1 MKILF
6 VCYGNIC
13 RSPMAEGI
21 LRRMVTEQNLDWQVD
36 SAGISAQHTGEDMH
50 PNTRR
55 ILERHS
61 AGFKHQARQIEA
73 SDAEYDLIFAATKY
87 IGHQLKQRFPNATIK
102 PMLKDMDVPDPWY
115 GTFADYEAVYALL
128 EPALQELLPAWK
140 EW

>member
-1 MKILF
+1 MKVLF

-21 LRRMVTEQNLDWQVD
+21 LRRMVAEQHLNWEID
-36 SAGISAQHTGEDMH
+36 SAGISAEHMGEDMH

-61 AGFKHQARQIEA
+61 AGFKHSARQIQP
-73 SDAEYDLIFAATKY
+73 SDADFDLIFAATKY
-87 IGHQLKQRFPNATIK
+87 IAHQLKQRFPNANIK
-102 PMLKDMDVPDPWY
+102 PMLEHMDVPDPWY

-128 EPALQELLPAWK
+128 EPVMQELLPVWK
-140 EW
+140 EG

>member
-1 MKILF
+1 MKVLF

-21 LRRMVTEQNLDWQVD
+21 LRRMVAEQHLDWQID
-36 SAGISAQHTGEDMH
+36 SAGLSAEHNGEDMH

-61 AGFKHQARQIEA
+61 AAFKHSARQIQA
-73 SDAEYDLIFAATKY
+73 TDAEYDLIFAATKF
-87 IGHQLKQRFPNATIK
+87 IAKQLQQRFPNATIK
-102 PMLKDMDVPDPWY
+102 PMLEHMDVPDPWY

-128 EPALQELLPAWK
+128 EPAMQDLLPTWQ
-140 EW
+140 EG